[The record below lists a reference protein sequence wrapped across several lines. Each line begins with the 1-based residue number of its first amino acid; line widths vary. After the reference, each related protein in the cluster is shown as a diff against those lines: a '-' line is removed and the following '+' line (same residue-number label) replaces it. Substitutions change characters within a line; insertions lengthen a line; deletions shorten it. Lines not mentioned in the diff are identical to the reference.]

1 MNVATRLTMTIS
13 FFFLLNSAARFALCQ
28 FYWTHTI
35 STANCKGLGEKPTTV
50 PFVVARCR
58 SQLVRLSAPANGS
71 QATEMVAT
79 RNIVTT
85 HASRTTKIMTNPVV
99 AFERD

>member
-35 STANCKGLGEKPTTV
+35 STATVGWAKAGPQFPSLSLFSKPTRPTV
-50 PFVVARCR
+50 
-58 SQLVRLSAPANGS
+58 SAYEWTSAGRDGGNK
-71 QATEMVAT
+71 EHCHY
-79 RNIVTT
+79 
-85 HASRTTKIMTNPVV
+85 HASRTTKIMTSPVI
-99 AFERD
+99 AFELN